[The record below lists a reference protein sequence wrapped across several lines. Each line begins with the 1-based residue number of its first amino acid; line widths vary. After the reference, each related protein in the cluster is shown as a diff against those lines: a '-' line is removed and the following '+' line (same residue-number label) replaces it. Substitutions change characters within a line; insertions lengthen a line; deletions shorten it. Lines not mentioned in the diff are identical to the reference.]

1 MGTPPIPVVNSDGA
15 QLVALDGNA
24 SFPAS
29 APYTPAPL
37 GYQQIANLTVAANLT
52 VPGNATFALVQAEM
66 VDVRWR
72 DDGPAPTATVG
83 MLLPSGLPE
92 QFSGN
97 LAALKF
103 ITVSSGS
110 ILNMSYYK

>member
-15 QLVALDGNA
+15 QLVAIDGNA
-24 SFPAS
+24 TFPAS
-29 APYTPAPL
+29 APYIPTPL
-37 GYQQIANLTVAANLT
+37 GYQQIANLTAAGNLT
-52 VPGNATFALVQAEM
+52 VPGNATFALIQAEA

-72 DDGPAPTATVG
+72 DDGTAPTATVG
-83 MLLPSGLPE
+83 MLLPSGLPQE
-92 QFSGN
+92 FSGD

-110 ILNMSYYK
+110 ILDVSYYK